1 MTKSIRILLAILFFG
16 CLFLVRAFEMELF
29 YDPLIEYF
37 QNEYL
42 YSAIPEIDKFHLLAD
57 MFFRY
62 LINSIIS
69 LAIIY
74 VIFSNKHYLK
84 FSSVFMIIGF
94 FIMIIVFALLL
105 QTNFESGYLFPFY
118 IRRFIVH
125 PLFLFILLPAFYCL
139 DKKALND

>member
-84 FSSVFMIIGF
+84 FSSVFMIIAF

-125 PLFLFILLPAFYCL
+125 PLFLFILLPAFYYL
-139 DKKALND
+139 DKKALKD

>member
-139 DKKALND
+139 YKKALND